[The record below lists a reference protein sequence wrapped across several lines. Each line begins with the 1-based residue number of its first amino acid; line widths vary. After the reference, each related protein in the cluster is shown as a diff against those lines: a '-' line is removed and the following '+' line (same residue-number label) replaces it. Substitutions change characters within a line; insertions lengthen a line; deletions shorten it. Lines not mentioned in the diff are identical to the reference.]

1 MARVRLARRRHQVHG
16 SNRTGAALRLVV
28 AERGAERVAG
38 GVDDGAEMRRVAV
51 GDVGVSAP
59 VNLHGGHRGVEA
71 QDDAVAAPHLDVL
84 GDDHALDAHRDA
96 LARLHEHF
104 GDAREGVED
113 VGGVL
118 GVFDVHGVFVVAEV
132 RLRDDAVD
140 ARLVGEDELGGEHGV
155 VLGAPD
161 VLRRLE
167 RVAFGALFGLGAT
180 AGAEAEASG
189 AVGTRASAASSLA
202 SSSSAIRSQSFA
214 MVNERTTPHAGNADK
229 DVDEADA
236 PIDARENGRRGAR
249 ATDLD
254 RTMDGDRTKLRK

>member
-1 MARVRLARRRHQVHG
+1 M
-16 SNRTGAALRLVV
+16 
-28 AERGAERVAG
+28 
-38 GVDDGAEMRRVAV
+38 
-51 GDVGVSAP
+51 
-59 VNLHGGHRGVEA
+59 
-71 QDDAVAAPHLDVL
+71 L

-104 GDAREGVED
+104 GDAREGVD
-113 VGGVL
+113 HVGGVL

-180 AGAEAEASG
+180 AGGGGGS
-189 AVGTRASAASSLA
+189 V
-202 SSSSAIRSQSFA
+202 
-214 MVNERTTPHAGNADK
+214 
-229 DVDEADA
+229 
-236 PIDARENGRRGAR
+236 RRGGHAR
-249 ATDLD
+249 VRRVKFGLLLVRDPVPV
-254 RTMDGDRTKLRK
+254 LRHGERAHDAARRERR